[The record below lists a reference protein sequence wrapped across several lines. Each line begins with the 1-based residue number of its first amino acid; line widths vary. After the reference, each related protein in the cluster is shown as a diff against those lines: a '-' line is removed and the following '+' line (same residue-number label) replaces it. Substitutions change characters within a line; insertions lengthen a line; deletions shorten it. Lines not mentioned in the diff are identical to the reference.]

1 MNMAAVFLKCF
12 LQTAVATAV
21 AVLLGFLVDVSMSL
35 ASVLGSAAVYYVLI
49 VLAKLVYPWK

>member
-1 MNMAAVFLKCF
+1 MAAVFLKCF